1 MVVVR
6 RVRCTPYII
15 GDVVYPILPDFK
27 KNWKTHNV
35 IDVGKHRYD
44 FNMNSGSII
53 IENAF

>member
-1 MVVVR
+1 VVVR